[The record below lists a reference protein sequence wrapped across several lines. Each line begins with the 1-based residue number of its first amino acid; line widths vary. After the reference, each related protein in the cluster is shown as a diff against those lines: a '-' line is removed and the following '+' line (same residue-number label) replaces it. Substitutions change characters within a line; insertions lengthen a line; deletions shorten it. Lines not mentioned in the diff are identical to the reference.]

1 MVFSPHADSVCCT
14 ISSKDTQLFP
24 ACQAIPSHGLEIYEE
39 DCTVHKCELLPPLVI
54 PVSNDRNLLC
64 LFIYTPETSL
74 RILGCSLWTMTP
86 WHHVFRY
93 DLCKHQPRPLE
104 LILYGT
110 ESNGNEQNLNPH
122 FELGEDVLSE
132 KQFTE
137 IVPGA
142 I

>member
-64 LFIYTPETSL
+64 LFMYMPETSL

-86 WHHVFRY
+86 WYHVFRY
-93 DLCKHQPRPLE
+93 DLCKHQPRPLATE
-104 LILYGT
+104 LNQT
-110 ESNGNEQNLNPH
+110 AEPEPA
-122 FELGEDVLSE
+122 FR
-132 KQFTE
+132 TW
-137 IVPGA
+137 
-142 I
+142 